1 MTVSAV
7 SVSPLLSLYAFASAE
22 VGSRVREKCIYTSM
36 SGFRG
41 PVALMMACAV
51 AAAAATGFAGGPTE
65 SALDGAVFQLLTM
78 AHEGDRY
85 YPVEG
90 GTAFFIDPEGTA
102 LTNSHVVYYARRDP
116 NRFDLLAVVGGEF
129 YSATIVCASQLPHA
143 PANAHTVRL
152 ARDVAEVKVAP
163 SRFLFTRLQ
172 WPHAETEYSAHLTRL
187 PAFPTLALGEDPARG
202 DEVRVVGFGRIT
214 EGLIDNPGE
223 RWAAAGTVS
232 ATGFAPDGTTIFRVA
247 SVNRPRPGNSGSPVL
262 GSQGRVVGMWT
273 WNETSNFAFGVA
285 IGSSALTQPCR

>member
-1 MTVSAV
+1 MGLMTASAV
-7 SVSPLLSLYAFASAE
+7 
-22 VGSRVREKCIYTSM
+22 
-36 SGFRG
+36 
-41 PVALMMACAV
+41 MAV
-51 AAAAATGFAGGPTE
+51 AATGFADGPTE
-65 SALDGAVFQLLTM
+65 GALDGAVFQLLTM

-102 LTNSHVVYYARRDP
+102 LTNSHVVHYARRDP
-116 NRFDLLAVVGGEF
+116 NRFELLAVVGGEF
-129 YSATIVCASQLPHA
+129 YSATIVCASVLPNA
-143 PANAHTVRL
+143 PAASHTVML

-187 PAFPTLALGEDPARG
+187 PAFPALALGQDPVRG
-202 DEVRVVGFGRIT
+202 DQVRVVGFGRIT
-214 EGLIDNPGE
+214 EGFVDNPGE

-262 GSQGRVVGMWT
+262 GSHGRVVGMWT

-285 IGSSALTQPCR
+285 IGSSALTPPCR